1 MDSFMFLCL
10 PDSIAF
16 DLNSIQA
23 HSVSYFLSALN
34 ICFTAHLLKI
44 SLAKTPKL
52 QRETL

>member
-23 HSVSYFLSALN
+23 HSVSYFLSLW
-34 ICFTAHLLKI
+34 TYVLLCTCWK
-44 SLAKTPKL
+44 
-52 QRETL
+52 